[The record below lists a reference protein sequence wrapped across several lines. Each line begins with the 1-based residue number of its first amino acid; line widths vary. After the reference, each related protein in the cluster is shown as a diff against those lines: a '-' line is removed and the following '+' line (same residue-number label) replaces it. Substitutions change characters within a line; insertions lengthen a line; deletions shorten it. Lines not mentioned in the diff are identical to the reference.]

1 MNFGMSVAKP
11 QSTLTK
17 IPNIPSAHSDEV
29 FLDEDDVEK
38 EINNINR

>member
-17 IPNIPSAHSDEV
+17 MQNIPSVHSDEV
-29 FLDEDDVEK
+29 FPDEDDLEK
-38 EINNINR
+38 DINNINR

>member
-17 IPNIPSAHSDEV
+17 IQNIPSAHSDEV
-29 FLDEDDVEK
+29 FPDEEDSEK
-38 EINNINR
+38 DINNINR